1 MGDNMI
7 DNNRVESKIE
17 SDLLY
22 LSTIKDS
29 ENENENITNFLSLI
43 TTLKT
48 ILTSIKGVD

>member
-7 DNNRVESKIE
+7 DNNCVESKIE
-17 SDLLY
+17 SDLSY

-29 ENENENITNFLSLI
+29 ENENINNFSSLI